1 MKNKFLN
8 LSLCL
13 LFILNN
19 LWAEP
24 ANVKVV
30 KGILVSPSEPKQ
42 LLIKGIPVTQPDTRP
57 VVRGIL
63 VRPPEPVYQETVY
76 YEESDPVADALIGT
90 TIFLGLT
97 ALFCGVFSDH
107 HGHGYYRHH
116 GGYHHGYRHGYR
128 HGYHHGGY
136 HGR

>member
-13 LFILNN
+13 LFAVNN

-30 KGILVSPSEPKQ
+30 KGILVSTGETKQ
-42 LLIKGIPVTQPDTRP
+42 ILVAGTPVAPADTKP
-57 VVRGIL
+57 IFKGIL

-76 YEESDPVADALIGT
+76 YEDSDPVAEALIGT
-90 TIFLGLT
+90 TIFLGFA
-97 ALFCGVFSDH
+97 ALFCGAFDH
-107 HGHGYYRHH
+107 HGHGYYR
-116 GGYHHGYRHGYR
+116 GGYHHGYRHGGHGYR
-128 HGYHHGGY
+128 HGGHH
-136 HGR
+136 RR